1 VRQAE
6 VDGGQ
11 LPGVTTAE
19 QQRIA
24 ELGRLNRYQVE
35 RHAGR
40 LVAVAEAIYSYEGTR
55 EMNMLIV
62 GRAITGMSACV

>member
-1 VRQAE
+1 
-6 VDGGQ
+6 
-11 LPGVTTAE
+11 VTTAE

-40 LVAVAEAIYSYEGTR
+40 LVGVAEAIYFYEAPAR
-55 EMNMLIV
+55 
-62 GRAITGMSACV
+62 

>member
-1 VRQAE
+1 
-6 VDGGQ
+6 
-11 LPGVTTAE
+11 VTTAE

-40 LVAVAEAIYSYEGTR
+40 LVGVAEAIYSYEGTR